1 MKSKFFYPLFAAALL
16 SMASA
21 CSPKAG
27 STTRIVGQFAEN
39 APETVT
45 FTRGYF
51 DGMSEEVKFVS
62 FYEKTVKVV
71 NGRFETEIPK
81 YLATETEF
89 KVGDTRINFV
99 SDGSTITID
108 PEARTAVSSDEDGP
122 HSRYLEFGRRWND
135 YQAKMAGF
143 GNDMEAREKYRNENL
158 GALLDYTKE
167 VARKTSTMSMG

>member
-89 KVGDTRINFV
+89 RVGDNTIRRLRSSLSDAAGQVKTMIGRGYRI
-99 SDGSTITID
+99 T
-108 PEARTAVSSDEDGP
+108 EE
-122 HSRYLEFGRRWND
+122 
-135 YQAKMAGF
+135 
-143 GNDMEAREKYRNENL
+143 
-158 GALLDYTKE
+158 
-167 VARKTSTMSMG
+167 